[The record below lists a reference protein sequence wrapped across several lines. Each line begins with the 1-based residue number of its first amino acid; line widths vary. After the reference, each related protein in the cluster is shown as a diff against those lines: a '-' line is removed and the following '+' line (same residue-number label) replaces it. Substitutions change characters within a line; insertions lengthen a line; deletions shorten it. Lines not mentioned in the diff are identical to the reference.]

1 MDHRPAPLQD
11 FLERHEPFASLEPA
25 AVATIAAA
33 ARVERF
39 GAGELIVDAF
49 ARPNNQLFVVVD
61 GEVGLWNDRDRLLQ
75 IPDERLAE
83 GDVFGFSSMLT
94 ERSVGPRAVASG
106 PTTVAVIPG
115 SAVAP
120 AFTSSTGSR
129 FLAEHMSAAI
139 RRGAQRPT
147 YNLVDDLIGT
157 PPLVV
162 TPTVSAYE
170 VARLLTERQLTDRH
184 LPCAVIELGDGRYGI
199 VSDALLR
206 RHLIVDGRPGS
217 TAVGQLVHTPAPTVR
232 LGDSATEALI
242 LLLEADADFL
252 VVVDAHRRLQGVVA
266 PRDFAVSPTTAGV
279 SLHEQLRRA
288 ADTDELL
295 ERARR
300 VVATLDDLL
309 TGGLTSDR
317 VIAVYSTLLDTLVR
331 RAITLVLAAH
341 PDLSVDA
348 FTWLS
353 LGSNGRR
360 EAVPSSDVDTAVVFA
375 DGLSPGQVDAYRVA
389 FAEVH
394 DVLARAGLSG
404 DHHGATASHPPF
416 SRTNAE
422 WRAAGRTWMS
432 APEKNQGAVMAS
444 LLVDGRP
451 IFGDPGLS
459 AVARVFSELRRHH
472 GTMRLLLQES
482 LSHRARMHSVLD
494 VLTRR
499 DGTFDIKAGAILP
512 VVNLARWAAL
522 SVGSAVL
529 PTEDRLRVASG
540 SAMLPARRGRNLIEA
555 FEVLQHLR
563 LRYQLREL
571 GEGRPASDVL
581 VLESLSPIDRS
592 MLTQAVR
599 EVAAAQRRMDNI
611 AQYVPIDAW
620 TSPEEP

>member
-1 MDHRPAPLQD
+1 VKHSPGSLQD
-11 FLERHEPFASLEPA
+11 FLERHEPFASLDPA
-25 AVATIAAA
+25 AVASIAAA

-39 GAGELIVDAF
+39 AAGELVVDAF
-49 ARPNNQLFVVVD
+49 TEPNSELFVVVD

-75 IPDERLAE
+75 VPDERLVE

-94 ERSVGPRAVASG
+94 ERPVGPRAVASG

-115 SAVAP
+115 SVVAP
-120 AFTSSTGSR
+120 AFTSTVGAR
-129 FLAEHMSAAI
+129 FLAEHMSAAM
-139 RRGAQRPT
+139 RRTAQRPT
-147 YNLVDDLIGT
+147 YNLVDDLIGSE
-157 PPLVV
+157 PLVV
-162 TPTVSAYE
+162 DRTATAYE
-170 VARLLTERQLTDRH
+170 VACQLTERQRTDRH
-184 LPCAVIELGDGRYGI
+184 LPCAVVELGDGRYGI

-217 TAVGQLVHTPAPTVR
+217 TPVSELVRTRAPAVR
-232 LGDSATEALI
+232 MGDSATEALI
-242 LLLEADADFL
+242 LLLEQDADFL
-252 VVVDAHRRLQGVVA
+252 VVVDANRRLRGVVA

-288 ADTDELL
+288 DDTDELL
-295 ERARR
+295 DRARR
-300 VVATLDDLL
+300 VIGTLDDLL

-331 RAITLVLAAH
+331 RAITLVFAAH
-341 PDLSVDA
+341 PELSVDA

-360 EAVPSSDVDTAVVFA
+360 EAVPNSDVDTAVVFA
-375 DGLSPGQVDAYRVA
+375 DGLSPAEIAGYRLA

-394 DVLARAGLSG
+394 GVLARAGLSS
-404 DHHGATASHPPF
+404 DHHGATASRPPF
-416 SRTNAE
+416 SRTDE
-422 WRAAGRTWMS
+422 QWRAAGREWMA
-432 APEKNQGAVMAS
+432 APAKNQGAVMAS

-459 AVARVFSELRRHH
+459 AVARVFADLRRHH

-494 VLTRR
+494 VLVRR
-499 DGTFDIKAGAILP
+499 DGSFDIKAGAILP

-522 SVGSAVL
+522 SVGSSVL
-529 PTEDRLRVASG
+529 PTVERLRVASG
-540 SAMLPARRGRNLIEA
+540 SAMLPARRARNLIEA
-555 FEVLQHLR
+555 FEVLQHVR
-563 LRYQLREL
+563 LRYQLL
-571 GEGRPASDVL
+571 AVSQGRPPSDVL
-581 VLESLSPIDRS
+581 VLDSLTPIDRTTV
-592 MLTQAVR
+592 TQAVR